1 MKQALAL
8 PDVVRD
14 ALKADDAR
22 LPIRVLSAI
31 ARQENSSEVL
41 VKLIQL
47 TVVSI
52 WAVLYLISP
61 KTDVGT
67 EFSPVPFALVGYV
80 VLNIIGLFWALKRGL
95 PNWAVYFSIFI
106 DITMLMVL
114 IWSFHIQYEQPPS
127 FYLKAPTLLY
137 IFIFIALRA
146 LRFQARFVVAA
157 GLAAAVG
164 WMLLTLYVVV
174 SNPEDTM
181 ITRNYV
187 DYMTSN
193 SVLVGAEVDKIISI
207 LLVTAIIALAL
218 KRANSLLVQSVTEH
232 TAAKDLSRFFD
243 ESVAEQ
249 IRSADHVVMSGEGV
263 RREAA
268 ILFVDIRGFTP
279 MAAQLDASEV
289 LAILSAYEKRIVPL
303 IQNNGGTIDK
313 FLGDGIMATFG
324 AVSESD
330 SHAADAIRAIDEIM
344 AEVETWQDVS
354 QLRRIDPSSVN
365 ASVAAGAI
373 VFGALGGEN
382 RLEYT
387 AIGAVVNL
395 SAKLEKYNKTA
406 NSRALTDRA
415 TWQRALHQGYVPN
428 QEPLMIAMPVTAGSG
443 DMELAVLYPA

>member
-8 PDVVRD
+8 PDVIRD

-22 LPIRVLSAI
+22 LPVRVLKAI

-52 WAVLYLISP
+52 WGVLYLVSP
-61 KTDVGT
+61 KTDIGT
-67 EFSPVPFALVGYV
+67 QFSPVPFALGGYM
-80 VLNIIGLFWALKRGL
+80 VLNIIGLIWALRRGL
-95 PNWAVYFSIFI
+95 PNWAVYFSIFV
-106 DITMLMVL
+106 DIAMLMVL

-157 GLAAAVG
+157 GLSAAVG
-164 WMLLTLYVVV
+164 WILLTIYVVA

-207 LLVTAIIALAL
+207 LLVTVIIALAL

-279 MAAQLDASEV
+279 LAAQLDASEV
-289 LAILSAYEKRIVPL
+289 LSILSAYEKRIVPV
-303 IQNNGGTIDK
+303 IQQNGGTIDK

-324 AVSESD
+324 AVAESTT
-330 SHAADAIRAIDEIM
+330 HAADAIRAIDDIM
-344 AEVETWQDVS
+344 TEVDSWQDVPE
-354 QLRRIDPSSVN
+354 LHRIDPCCIN
-365 ASVAAGAI
+365 ASVAAGTV

-387 AIGAVVNL
+387 AIGAAVNL
-395 SAKLEKYNKTA
+395 AAKLEKHNKA
-406 NSRALTDRA
+406 AQSRALTDKA
-415 TWQRALHQGYVPN
+415 TWQLALGQGYVPRS
-428 QEPLMIAMPVTAGSG
+428 QPKMVSMPVTAVKE
-443 DMELAVLYPA
+443 DLDLVVLYPA